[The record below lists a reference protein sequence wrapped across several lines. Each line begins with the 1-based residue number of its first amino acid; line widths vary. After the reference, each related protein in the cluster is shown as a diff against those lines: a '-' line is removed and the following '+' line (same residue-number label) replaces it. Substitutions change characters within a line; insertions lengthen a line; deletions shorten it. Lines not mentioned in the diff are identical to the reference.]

1 MSGGTCRAA
10 LSGRVSNG
18 GDALGGMSSGL
29 PTNSPAVV
37 AAFDSTLLAG
47 LLIGL
52 AIAVLLGL
60 GWVVTE
66 RIRGTGSAAPRPG
79 LPEPGARRFLRIA
92 FGVLWVFD
100 GILQAQPQMPLGL
113 TAQVIAPAAV
123 GSPPWLQ
130 HLVGWAG
137 LLWAEHPVASA
148 ASAVWIQIGIG
159 LWLIV
164 APRGVWSRTGG
175 LASVGWALV
184 VWVFGEAMGGVLAPG
199 VTWLFGAPGAVLI
212 YAVAG
217 ALIALPERAWL
228 ETRLGRAVLGATGL
242 FFLTMALLQA
252 LPGTEFW
259 EGGRGGPLPAM
270 VEQMSQ
276 TPQPAFLA
284 SLLSAFAGLSASHP
298 VLINLI
304 VVGALAATG
313 AGLLIGASRSRLGT
327 RLLLP
332 ATVLA
337 VTLCLADWLL
347 VEDMG
352 FFGGLGTDPNSAI
365 PIALICTGGYLAV
378 RSPAAAAPAQGFRT
392 AGWGS
397 WTPRYRLGVFATA
410 AVAALILVGVV
421 PAVYDAGTQPA
432 SPILAQS
439 LAGPINQVDGPAPN
453 FSLVD
458 QRGQTIS
465 LSALRGKTV
474 LLTFL
479 DPVCTTDCPL
489 IAQEFRQVD
498 SEPGINP
505 HRVALVAI
513 VANPLYSA
521 PGFTRAFTK
530 QENLQDVPN
539 WHYLTGSPAE
549 LQAVW
554 KAYGIDVS
562 LEPAG
567 AMVAHPDIAFVI
579 SPGGRTREIIG
590 SDPGPGT
597 TSTEASFATLLAN
610 GVKQANG

>member
-1 MSGGTCRAA
+1 
-10 LSGRVSNG
+10 
-18 GDALGGMSSGL
+18 MSSGL
-29 PTNSPAVV
+29 PTNSPAIV
-37 AAFDSTLLAG
+37 AAFDTTLLAG

-52 AIAVLLGL
+52 GIAVLLAV

-66 RIRGTGSAAPRPG
+66 RIRGAGGGSAPPG

-113 TAQVIAPAAV
+113 TSQVIAPAAV

-130 HLVGWAG
+130 DLVSWAG
-137 LLWAEHPVASA
+137 LLWAEHPVAAA

-159 LWLIV
+159 LWMIV
-164 APRGVWSRTGG
+164 APRGVWSRAGG

-199 VTWLFGAPGAVLI
+199 VTWLFGAPGAVLV

-228 ETRLGRAVLGATGL
+228 GTRLGRGVLGAMGL
-242 FFLTMALLQA
+242 FFLTMAFLQA
-252 LPGTEFW
+252 LPGTGFW
-259 EGGRGGPLPAM
+259 QGGRSGPLPAM
-270 VEQMSQ
+270 VDQMSQ
-276 TPQPAFLA
+276 TPQPGFLA
-284 SLLSAFAGLSASHP
+284 SLLSAFGGLSASHP
-298 VLINLI
+298 VLVNLI
-304 VVGALAATG
+304 VVGALVVTG
-313 AGLLIGASRSRLGT
+313 AGLLIGASRSRLGS

-337 VTLCLADWLL
+337 IALCLADWVL
-347 VEDMG
+347 VEDLG
-352 FFGGLGTDPNSAI
+352 FLGGLGTDPNSAI
-365 PIALICTGGYLAV
+365 PIALICIGGYLAV
-378 RSPAAAAPAQGFRT
+378 RSPAAAAAAVPAQPARA
-392 AGWGS
+392 AGWAGR
-397 WTPRYRLGVFATA
+397 TPRYRLGVFAA
-410 AVAALILVGVV
+410 AGAAALVLVGVV

-432 SPILAQS
+432 SPILAQA
-439 LAGPINQVDGPAPN
+439 LAGPVNQVDGPAPN

-458 QRGQTIS
+458 QRGQTVS

-505 HRVALVAI
+505 HQVALVAI
-513 VANPLYSA
+513 VANPMYSA
-521 PGFTRAFTK
+521 PSFTRAFTE

-539 WHYLTGSPAE
+539 WHYLTGSPAQ

-579 SPGGRTREIIG
+579 SPQGRTRDIIG

-610 GVKQANG
+610 GVKQVNG